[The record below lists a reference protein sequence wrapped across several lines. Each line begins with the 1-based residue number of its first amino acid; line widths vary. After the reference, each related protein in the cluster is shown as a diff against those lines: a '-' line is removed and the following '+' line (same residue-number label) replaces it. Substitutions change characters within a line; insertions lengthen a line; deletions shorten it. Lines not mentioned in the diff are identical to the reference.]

1 MRTVLSWLAGRALP
15 VSVCA
20 LLAVACA
27 PGPGRAVPGEWPVAE
42 PAAQGLDG
50 DRLVALAGRLERGD
64 YGAVN
69 ALLVARHGV
78 LVVER
83 YFRGYGPDEL
93 RPLES
98 VTKSVASALVGLAVD
113 DALIASL
120 DASVC
125 DLLPAYADLCAA
137 DPGKRAISLAH
148 VLTMTAGLAWDEDAP
163 PGHGPEESVD
173 WMRVVLRQPLV
184 DPPGTRFRY
193 SSGSAL
199 LLSGILERVYGV
211 SAVQV
216 AARRLFGP
224 LGITRYVWLPLGDG
238 LTPTGGGLALR
249 PRDLAKLGQLVLDS
263 GAFRG
268 HRVLSAGWVRSST
281 SAHLA
286 LPGGSPYG
294 SSGSRYGFL
303 WWLPPESTL
312 EGIPLLRDACYAH
325 GFGDQFL
332 FVLPRAGV
340 VAVVTAENY
349 AASRINPRAFL
360 ARELA
365 PVIVGGR

>member
-1 MRTVLSWLAGRALP
+1 VRGAVGVLVVWAA
-15 VSVCA
+15 
-20 LLAVACA
+20 LAVGCA
-27 PGPGRAVPGEWPVAE
+27 PRPAAPSPMAGEWPSGS
-42 PAAQGLDG
+42 PAAHGLDSARLAALV
-50 DRLVALAGRLERGD
+50 DRIAGGS
-64 YGAVN
+64 YGAVTS
-69 ALLVARHGV
+69 LLVARHGV

-83 YFRGYGPDEL
+83 YFRGAGPD
-93 RPLES
+93 RVHPLES

-113 DALIASL
+113 DGRIASV
-120 DASVC
+120 DAAVC

-137 DPGKRAISLAH
+137 DPGKRAITLAH

-193 SSGSAL
+193 SSGGAL
-199 LLSGILERVYGV
+199 LLSGILERAYGV

-216 AARRLFGP
+216 AARHLFGP

-263 GAFRG
+263 GTFRG
-268 HRVLSAGWVRSST
+268 HRVLSAEWVRSSI

-303 WWLPPESTL
+303 WWLPPESTV

-332 FVLPRAGV
+332 FVLPHAGMV
-340 VAVVTAENY
+340 VVVTAENF
-349 AASRINPRAFL
+349 AARRINPRAFL

-365 PVIVGGR
+365 AVIVGGR

>member
-1 MRTVLSWLAGRALP
+1 MRAAVGVLVVCVWAALTVG
-15 VSVCA
+15 
-20 LLAVACA
+20 CA
-27 PGPGRAVPGEWPVAE
+27 PRPAPAPDPMTGEWPIGP
-42 PAAQGLDG
+42 PAAHGLDSARLSALV
-50 DRLVALAGRLERGD
+50 DRIAGGR

-69 ALLVARHGV
+69 GLLVARHGV
-78 LVVER
+78 LVLER

-113 DALIASL
+113 DGRIASL
-120 DASVC
+120 DAAVC
-125 DLLPAYADLCAA
+125 DVLPAYADLCAA

-148 VLTMTAGLAWDEDAP
+148 VLTMTAGLAWDEESP
-163 PGHGPEESVD
+163 PGHGPEERTD

-199 LLSGILERVYGV
+199 LLSGLLERVYGV

-216 AARRLFGP
+216 ASRHLFGP

-249 PRDLAKLGQLVLDS
+249 PRDLAKLGQLFLDS
-263 GAFRG
+263 GTFRG
-268 HRVLSAGWVRSST
+268 RRILSAGWVRRST
-281 SAHLA
+281 SAHLT
-286 LPGGSPYG
+286 LPR
-294 SSGSRYGFL
+294 GSRYGYL
-303 WWLPPESTL
+303 WRLPPEFAL
-312 EGIPLLRDACYAH
+312 EGVPLLRDAYYAG

-332 FVLPRAGV
+332 FVLPSAGV
-340 VAVVTAENY
+340 VVVVTAENY
-349 AASRINPRAFL
+349 AARRIDPDAFL
-360 ARELA
+360 TNEVV
-365 PVIVGGR
+365 PVIQGGR